1 MTIAAV
7 EYVTLDGRRYAV
19 REGRFTRSHLI
30 SETNQIKARRSD
42 SPFLDADVTAFNGGI
57 KPDQMDDAADWIE
70 AAVGLQPVGSGTGP
84 NYAQLKLGMAL
95 DEQYTA
101 AGAASA
107 TGLRALVSDAGWLFA
122 GEAGAAAN
130 VLRSSDGT
138 TWSAVGTGSGST
150 HGVSALGAKAGFLLA
165 GFSDVVHPWF
175 STDHGAT
182 WAAYTLTNA
191 GPQGITGTALIIPLG
206 VENNAGSLPARWIV
220 VSTTAG
226 RAVGNSMS
234 IDGSISGSTAVFLLA
249 ESSATAGCND
259 GSTAYFCGAETTNPI
274 RGQLYSYQYGAS
286 ANVSFLA
293 PLEGNYATAMA
304 LYGGNVY
311 LACAL
316 RGELYRHTGGSA
328 LELVRTFTTSVPIRG
343 LLVAAGCLWAAVYND
358 TDGRLELWRYDGTGW
373 SMPSYVTATLTAA
386 GQVAG
391 FSNTPYIAAGNGT
404 TRKVY
409 AVSGT
414 NRVAAA
420 SITCAPAVYG
430 APALAKRYRAVLLQH
445 AALAAGQYV
454 EAWYALDG
462 GPFTD
467 LGTNR
472 RVGATRTTFELPEMA
487 VGGRLRARFT
497 IGNGAAQDLTLYG
510 GSVRALPAPDARE
523 VWDCELIL
531 NSQVGF
537 VWASDGAADNP
548 DTIEKWDAL
557 AALHDRCAVFQAVDP
572 FRSVAG
578 APRRALLATID
589 LQAELGADFS
599 AVKVDGTLASTR
611 VRILQA
617 GGATNLLDNASFEQD
632 AAGAHPTSWALSGTV
647 PAWETDPAAFAIDG
661 ARVLTITYN
670 GASATPSVY
679 QAATVVAGRWYT
691 VSGYLRRAGLAGG
704 SAAAYLR
711 VSEASVVIA
720 GSETT
725 HMAAGSDASLIR
737 YQATFLV
744 PAASSGTVA
753 VECYASGTPTGT
765 VYWDAIQLEAGAP
778 ASAFRERGA

>member
-1 MTIAAV
+1 MTIASV
-7 EYVTLDGRRYAV
+7 EYVLLNGLRYAV
-19 REGRFTRSHLI
+19 REGHFTRSHLI

-42 SPFLDADVTAFNGGI
+42 SPFLDADVTSFAGGI

-84 NYAQLKLGMAL
+84 NYAQVKLGMAL

-101 AGAASA
+101 AGAAGA

-138 TWSAVGTGSGST
+138 TWSVVGTGSGST
-150 HGVSALGAKAGFLLA
+150 QGVVALGAKAGFLLA
-165 GFSDVVHPWF
+165 GFPDVVSPWF

-182 WAAYTLTNA
+182 WAVYALTSPGTL
-191 GPQGITGTALIIPLG
+191 GITGTALIIPLG
-206 VENNAGSLPARWIV
+206 VDNNGTGLPARWIV

-226 RAVGNSMS
+226 RAVASTMS
-234 IDGSISGSTAVFLLA
+234 IDGSISGSAVAFLLA
-249 ESSATAGCND
+249 EKTATAGCSD

-274 RGQLYSYQYGAS
+274 RGQLYSYSYAAS
-286 ANVSFLA
+286 AAVSFLA

-316 RGELYRHTGGSA
+316 RGELYRHAGGSA
-328 LELVRTFTTSVPIRG
+328 LELVRTFATTLPIRG
-343 LLVAAGCLWAAVYND
+343 LLVAAGCLWVAAYND
-358 TDGRLELWRYDGTGW
+358 ADGRLELWRYDGVGW
-373 SMPSYVTATLTAA
+373 SMPSFVTATLAAA

-391 FSNTPYIAAGNGT
+391 FSNTPYIAAGVGT

-414 NRVAAA
+414 NRVTAA
-420 SITCAPAVYG
+420 SVTFAPAVYG
-430 APALAKRYRAVLLQH
+430 APALFKRYRSISVQH

-462 GPFTD
+462 GAFTD

-472 RVGATRTTFELPEMA
+472 RVGATRTAFELPETA

-497 IGNGAAQDLTLYG
+497 IGNGAAQDLTFYG

-523 VWDCELIL
+523 VWDAELIL

-537 VWASDGAADNP
+537 AWASDGAADNP
-548 DTIEKWDAL
+548 DAIEKWDAL

-572 FRSVAG
+572 FRSATG
-578 APRRALLATID
+578 APRRAMLATID
-589 LQAELGADFS
+589 VQSELAADFS

-617 GGATNLLDNASFEQD
+617 GGPTNLLDNASFEQD
-632 AAGAHPTSWALSGTV
+632 IAGNHPTSWALSGTV
-647 PAWETDPAAFAIDG
+647 TAWETDPLAGAIDG
-661 ARVLTITYN
+661 SRVLAITYN

-679 QAATVVAGRWYT
+679 QPATVVPGRWYT
-691 VSGYLRRAGLAGG
+691 VSGYLRRAGLSGG

-711 VSEASVVIA
+711 VSEASVVLA

-737 YQATFLV
+737 YQATFAV

-753 VECYASGTPTGT
+753 VECYASGTPTGA